1 MRSKNIWV
9 VAMIVI
15 IWLFV
20 LITSLSAP
28 ELMFGDEPVILRP
41 AALLN
46 WFWGLVATVFV
57 LRSTYF
63 RHPNEMGWGQTDAF
77 PWITVVI
84 GVVWFVA
91 MLASALVPE
100 VVVNEDILIPVG
112 SIVAPPIA
120 VALTLYATEFLI
132 TGFASRQPLNGDQ

>member
-1 MRSKNIWV
+1 METKNLWV
-9 VAMIVI
+9 VAMVVI

-20 LITSLSAP
+20 LITSLGAP

-57 LRSTYF
+57 VRSTYF
-63 RHPNEMGWGQTDAF
+63 RHPNEAGWGQTEAF
-77 PWITVVI
+77 PWITGVI
-84 GVVWFVA
+84 AIVWFVA
-91 MLASALVPE
+91 LLASRLTPD
-100 VVVNEDILIPVG
+100 VVVNEDIVIPVG

-132 TGFASRQPLNGDQ
+132 TGFAARRPLNGEQ

>member
-9 VAMIVI
+9 VAMVVI

-28 ELMFGDEPVILRP
+28 ELMFGEEPVILRP

-63 RHPNEMGWGQTDAF
+63 RHPNEAGWGQTQSF

-91 MLASALVPE
+91 LLASRLTPDVM
-100 VVVNEDILIPVG
+100 VNEDILIPVG

-132 TGFASRQPLNGDQ
+132 TGFAARQPLNGEQ